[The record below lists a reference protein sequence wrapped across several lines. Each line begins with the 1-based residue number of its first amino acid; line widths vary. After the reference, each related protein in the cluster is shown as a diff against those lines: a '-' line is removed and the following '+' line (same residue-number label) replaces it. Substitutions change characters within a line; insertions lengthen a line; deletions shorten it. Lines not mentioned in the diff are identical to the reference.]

1 MNLKITGLNFDVTE
15 AIKARVTEKLERIA
29 RHTDG
34 MISATITLSVEKVQS
49 KAAAQVHLA
58 GKDFHVEASE
68 NGDNNMYA
76 AIDNMADKLDRAL
89 LQYKEKAQNR

>member
-1 MNLKITGLNFDVTE
+1 MNLKITGINFDVTE

-58 GKDFHVEASE
+58 GKDFHVEALE
-68 NGDNNMYA
+68 NGDNMYA

-89 LQYKEKAQNR
+89 LQYKEKAQSR

>member
-1 MNLKITGLNFDVTE
+1 M
-15 AIKARVTEKLERIA
+15 
-29 RHTDG
+29 
-34 MISATITLSVEKVQS
+34 QS

-68 NGDNNMYA
+68 NGDNMYA

>member
-1 MNLKITGLNFDVTE
+1 
-15 AIKARVTEKLERIA
+15 
-29 RHTDG
+29 

-58 GKDFHVEASE
+58 GKDFHVEALE
-68 NGDNNMYA
+68 NGDNMYA